1 MGEDGAAGQKWEEI
15 SDQLISD
22 IYATTLSPEHYDQFM
37 ESVEAY
43 LYNLRAKNPGPGE
56 APVDRHFKTALTLL
70 DVLGRKKS
78 SGDRAF
84 AIAESAPGP
93 AIILDDQLTITAL
106 NNAARGATRSNAPK
120 LSDFGL
126 DDDAL
131 SDIQIDVHDLT
142 KDDNLRVVP
151 LKGSWRDQDGCLLL
165 SKVNIDSE
173 HLESGVRYLLTF
185 SDFSLNPEQRKVL
198 RKAYN
203 LSDVEIDIAFAL
215 MKGLTVQEIAGQRKK
230 SVNTLRTQIKSIQKK
245 TETNSIAD
253 IIRLFGALLANLT
266 TMLQHSDLPA
276 TGKSAPN
283 VPLRRNTLT
292 VRDGRRLAY
301 IEQGAV
307 EGIPV
312 LFAHNMMYGVEW
324 TPSALFAAEKR
335 NIRIIAP
342 SRPGFGFSD
351 PLPGQDIDTVL
362 DSAAADYCEVMDHLN
377 IERAIIFGHGMASIY
392 ALRFARRYPHRVQAL
407 MAASH
412 APIWKDKWLK
422 ELPVRQR
429 QVYTVAR
436 YAPQLL
442 PFITRAGAALIR
454 SGNHDRF
461 IDALTWNIPADIKA
475 MKNKEAYDVMV
486 RALHHTINQG
496 CEAYCR
502 ECIIRSRDYVDE
514 AQKLTMPMHILHGLG
529 DVMVPP
535 SRVELFCERVPESQ
549 VTWVENAG
557 QYLLFTHW
565 QHVLRKIEELA

>member
-1 MGEDGAAGQKWEEI
+1 
-15 SDQLISD
+15 
-22 IYATTLSPEHYDQFM
+22 
-37 ESVEAY
+37 
-43 LYNLRAKNPGPGE
+43 
-56 APVDRHFKTALTLL
+56 
-70 DVLGRKKS
+70 
-78 SGDRAF
+78 
-84 AIAESAPGP
+84 
-93 AIILDDQLTITAL
+93 
-106 NNAARGATRSNAPK
+106 
-120 LSDFGL
+120 
-126 DDDAL
+126 
-131 SDIQIDVHDLT
+131 
-142 KDDNLRVVP
+142 
-151 LKGSWRDQDGCLLL
+151 
-165 SKVNIDSE
+165 
-173 HLESGVRYLLTF
+173 
-185 SDFSLNPEQRKVL
+185 
-198 RKAYN
+198 
-203 LSDVEIDIAFAL
+203 
-215 MKGLTVQEIAGQRKK
+215 
-230 SVNTLRTQIKSIQKK
+230 
-245 TETNSIAD
+245 
-253 IIRLFGALLANLT
+253 
-266 TMLQHSDLPA
+266 MLQHSDLPA

-301 IEQGAV
+301 IEQGAI

-351 PLPGQDIDTVL
+351 PLPGQDIDAVL

-407 MAASH
+407 LAASH

-436 YAPQLL
+436 YAPQHL
-442 PFITRAGAALIR
+442 PFNTRAGAALIR